1 MQAFFDQCAA
11 SSPQECA
18 FYSPTASEIKSRLDN
33 LYLTIK
39 AQPIA
44 VQMTTGYGYD
54 YVDYSTLR
62 NAVYWTLISPYALS
76 APLAQALKDLEQ
88 GNGTG
93 IVNLSRNDTKL
104 DCNCGQTT
112 VTYPVAAEV
121 AQAILCGDGTPPKEN
136 STSAFYQKYLMM
148 VEDWSSFADMWI
160 SFSMSCA

>member
-1 MQAFFDQCAA
+1 MFFDQCAA

-18 FYSPTASEIKSRLDN
+18 FYSPTASQIKSRLDN
-33 LYLTIK
+33 LYSTVK

-62 NAVYWTLISPYALS
+62 RAVFDSLYNPYSLS

-93 IVNLSRNDTKL
+93 IVNLARNDTKL
-104 DCNCGQTT
+104 DCNCDQTA
-112 VTYPVAAEV
+112 VTYDVTNEV
-121 AQAILCGDGTPPKEN
+121 SQAILCGDGTPPKEN
-136 STSAFYQKYLMM
+136 STSAFYEKYLMM
-148 VEDWSSFADMWI
+148 VADWSSFADVWVSI
-160 SFSMSCA
+160 SMQCA